1 MTQKGTNKIAVTT
14 IALVAALVVIAMMT
28 MTTAAYAQQARSIKF
43 VGDELSL
50 KLNARWDDRGL
61 ATSESITAS
70 GTVAGSGGTAV
81 LTSPTNVFSI
91 CEDNDTGELSN
102 TQNVQSTISS
112 DPVTIKPGRQSFG
125 ITAEAITEP
134 IGDGGCEEGQ
144 QTVRLNFVQFLEP
157 VLTIQTKG
165 GKTLTHTFPGVP

>member
-1 MTQKGTNKIAVTT
+1 
-14 IALVAALVVIAMMT
+14 
-28 MTTAAYAQQARSIKF
+28 
-43 VGDELSL
+43 
-50 KLNARWDDRGL
+50 
-61 ATSESITAS
+61 
-70 GTVAGSGGTAV
+70 

-112 DPVTIKPGRQSFG
+112 DPVTIKPGRQSFE
-125 ITAEAITEP
+125 ITTEAITEP